1 MFTKETMRL
10 MALVEEQT
18 GYKVQ
23 TGTTQD
29 ASSDAQMLSAQ
40 PDHPMHVINVSEKFL
55 GYADYIVA
63 LQCAILLAMW
73 SHPLGIPKLEVLPD
87 TFGDAVRKA
96 MPWRSL
102 AKLGNDRA
110 EKAAGLMVG
119 GLVHQ
124 LRSMPAE
131 ILAVQYCHAE
141 CPSLRGLQN
150 EYVSENMR
158 RNSGA
163 LSPSIKELT
172 PPAIYDKSIAM
183 NAAFAL
189 GWSKVSGSETALL
202 PYKAIGADQM
212 AKTLIDLLQAQTG
225 TMGERMVATVDAW
238 AEKLE
243 LRSLYQWG
251 YRERR

>member
-1 MFTKETMRL
+1 MFTKETIRL
-10 MALVEEQT
+10 IGLVEEQT

-73 SHPLGIPKLEVLPD
+73 SHPRGIPKLEVVPD
-87 TFGDAVRKA
+87 AFGEAVRKA
-96 MPWRSL
+96 MTWSGL
-102 AKLGNDRA
+102 AKLGSARA
-110 EKAAGLMVG
+110 RKAAEMMVNGLM
-119 GLVHQ
+119 HQ

-131 ILAVQYCHAE
+131 ILAVQYCHAK

-150 EYVSENMR
+150 DYVSENMR

-163 LSPSIKELT
+163 LSPAIKELT
-172 PPAIYDKSIAM
+172 PPAIYDKSITM
-183 NAAFAL
+183 NAAFAY
-189 GWSKVSGSETALL
+189 GWSTVSGSETALL
-202 PYKAIGADQM
+202 PYKAVGADQM
-212 AKTLIDLLQAQTG
+212 AKVLIDLLQEQTG